1 MSEKAEN
8 KQKEA
13 VAYGLTN
20 NALTQAASNVSRITY
35 SNYNYTIVTTL
46 YITFMY
52 IGSRYLPSLNYLEE
66 QSEGVKGW
74 LKSCFKIDFKI
85 KKKIIDEHFTYI
97 HSVIVFFVRN
107 RPPSIKIGQIF
118 NPSWIEFRTPGGG
131 GPYHL
136 SSMDDRQQCPI
147 PSNPEIL
154 VKSIQQGKLLC
165 LSWQSNCF

>member
-85 KKKIIDEHFTYI
+85 QKKIIDEHFTYI

-107 RPPSIKIGQIF
+107 RPPFSEKYLAREVIVPQLAEQLRLTLEFDFTFQCSHQQQFYKTCIKCQ
-118 NPSWIEFRTPGGG
+118 
-131 GPYHL
+131 
-136 SSMDDRQQCPI
+136 
-147 PSNPEIL
+147 
-154 VKSIQQGKLLC
+154 LLKR
-165 LSWQSNCF
+165 